1 MFLFFFMIQIHRLTF
16 RFRAKLTWSLINK
29 VCFILRLSENRSW
42 IYRKFITGGI
52 NRNDPDNPLDNKEHM
67 LMAFF
72 RDHVAKFVNKG
83 WVKAMII
90 LIFAAYLGGACY
102 GVTKIE
108 EGLER
113 RKLSKADS
121 YSVKFFD
128 LEDDYYREFPY
139 RIQVIITGD
148 LNYSDPITQMKI
160 EDVMQ
165 QLENTSYV
173 TSSIYTESWLRTF
186 LSFAERSD
194 YLNMTVGSEADFI
207 EALKEV

>member
-1 MFLFFFMIQIHRLTF
+1 MCDLYFLEKLLTTF
-16 RFRAKLTWSLINK
+16 YLLYF
-29 VCFILRLSENRSW
+29 LSHAEKRSW
-42 IYRKFITGGI
+42 FYRKFITGGI
-52 NRNDPDNPLDNKEHM
+52 NRDDPDNPLDNKDHI
-67 LMAFF
+67 LMVFF
-72 RDHVAKFVNKG
+72 RDQVAKFVNKG

-90 LIFAAYLGGACY
+90 LTFAAYLGGACY
-102 GVTKIE
+102 GLTQIK

-148 LNYSDPITQMKI
+148 LNYSDPFTQMQI
-160 EDVMQ
+160 EDSMQ
-165 QLENTSYV
+165 KLENTSYV

-186 LSFAERSD
+186 LSFVERSE
-194 YLNMTVGSEADFI
+194 YLNISVGTEQEFI
-207 EALKEV
+207 DALEEVRIIVKV

>member
-1 MFLFFFMIQIHRLTF
+1 M
-16 RFRAKLTWSLINK
+16 
-29 VCFILRLSENRSW
+29 V
-42 IYRKFITGGI
+42 
-52 NRNDPDNPLDNKEHM
+52 
-67 LMAFF
+67 FF

-90 LIFAAYLGGACY
+90 LIFAGYLGGACY
-102 GVTKIE
+102 GLTQIQ

-113 RKLSKADS
+113 RKLSKSDS

-148 LNYSDPITQMKI
+148 LNYSDPFTQMQI
-160 EDVMQ
+160 EESMQ

-186 LSFAERSD
+186 LSFVERSE
-194 YLNMTVGSEADFI
+194 YLNISVGTELEFI
-207 EALKEV
+207 DALKEVIKYLNALWAQHSIKSKTFSIGFIRETRFHST

>member
-1 MFLFFFMIQIHRLTF
+1 
-16 RFRAKLTWSLINK
+16 
-29 VCFILRLSENRSW
+29 
-42 IYRKFITGGI
+42 
-52 NRNDPDNPLDNKEHM
+52 M

-72 RDHVAKFVNKG
+72 RDHVAKFVNKS
-83 WVKAMII
+83 WVKVFII
-90 LIFAAYLGGACY
+90 LTFAAYLAGACY
-102 GVTKIE
+102 GVTQIE

-113 RKLSKADS
+113 RKLSKSDS

-148 LNYSDPITQMKI
+148 LNYSDPITQMTI

-207 EALKEV
+207 EALKEVLISCH

>member
-1 MFLFFFMIQIHRLTF
+1 
-16 RFRAKLTWSLINK
+16 
-29 VCFILRLSENRSW
+29 
-42 IYRKFITGGI
+42 
-52 NRNDPDNPLDNKEHM
+52 M

-72 RDHVAKFVNKG
+72 RDHVARFINNG
-83 WVKAMII
+83 WVKAIII

-102 GVTKIE
+102 GLTQIK

-139 RIQVIITGD
+139 RIQVIVTGD
-148 LNYSDPITQMKI
+148 LNYSDPITQMQI
-160 EDVMQ
+160 EETMQ
-165 QLENTSYV
+165 RLENTSYV

-186 LSFAERSD
+186 LSFVERSE
-194 YLNMTVGSEADFI
+194 YLDVSVGTEQEFI
-207 EALKEV
+207 DSLKEVCSFNIVIQH